1 MSCLK
6 PKVVLL
12 GNTSTGKTSFANRV
26 KYGYFMGDMSS
37 TIGCEFFGL
46 DYMSKTPGMPEV
58 KWSIWDT
65 AGQEIFRSFTPQFCR
80 GASLAL
86 IFYDITDPKTAESV
100 GEWIEMLDNQD
111 PTGTM
116 CEVIVVPTK
125 SDLYEGKLD
134 EDLFMVATSEKRPV
148 YNARPISSKKDINID
163 VLLEQMV
170 RITSR
175 RFPQCIDSHPNILE
189 KTPNPQ
195 SRLGYVEVVPIYK
208 KCCGI

>member
-1 MSCLK
+1 
-6 PKVVLL
+6 
-12 GNTSTGKTSFANRV
+12 V
-26 KYGYFMGDMSS
+26 KYGNFMMDVSS

-46 DYMSKTPGMPEV
+46 DYVSKTPGMPKV

-86 IFYDITDPKTAESV
+86 IFYDIADPKTAESV

-111 PTGTM
+111 PTGTL
-116 CEVIVVPTK
+116 CEAIVVPTK

-134 EDLFMVATSEKRPV
+134 EDLLMIATSEKRCV
-148 YNARPISSKKDINID
+148 HNARPISSKKDINID

-170 RITSR
+170 GIASKKFPSCIGSR
-175 RFPQCIDSHPNILE
+175 ANLVGQ
-189 KTPNPQ
+189 TPN
-195 SRLGYVEVVPIYK
+195 RLGTVEITPIYK